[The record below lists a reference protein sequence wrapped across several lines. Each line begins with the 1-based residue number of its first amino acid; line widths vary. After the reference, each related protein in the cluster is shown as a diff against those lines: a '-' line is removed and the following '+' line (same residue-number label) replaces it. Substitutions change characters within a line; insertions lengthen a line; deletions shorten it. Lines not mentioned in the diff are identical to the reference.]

1 MTTFQFDGEVDLGP
15 DDELLIVDDVRGRD
29 IVYFDRI
36 GDHKVVLR
44 TLPEANLASFSG
56 KAYRVGRGDPPYMFK
71 FTQLK

>member
-1 MTTFQFDGEVDLGP
+1 MATFQFDGEVDLGP

-29 IVYFDRI
+29 IVYFDRTD
-36 GDHKVVLR
+36 DHEIVLR

-56 KAYRVGRGDPPYMFK
+56 RAYRVGRGDPPYMFK